1 MLATLPHASPAR
13 SGAAPKLM
21 HAHGFAIVVASLLAG
36 CAALDSPQR
45 EHLSSADPNARDCAA
60 WLAALDRAIDANGVR
75 DGGAHRIDGFPY
87 LRVDRFAASFR
98 DEDMDGARLRA
109 WVAHLGSLDATAR
122 RYETR
127 NLPDAA
133 LTELGVAQ
141 RDATLARTH
150 TCSEALSRHDLAAP
164 ATRSQL
170 AARAAV
176 PDDYATWKR
185 VAGLYA
191 LTRIP
196 FFAGVSRWQD
206 GVAAQFRTP
215 SADAPDSSS
224 RFVPSEPAPG
234 AAHVRETVS
243 RIDRDALGIPR
254 PDQMQQRL
262 LFAAFAPVFA
272 VDLSGNFDRPGALH
286 WPASDARVPA
296 IDVTRPVVYHRFT
309 HTRWGGRVHLQ
320 LVYSLWFPE
329 RPREGALDLL
339 GGRLDGVIW
348 RVTIDDDG
356 TPLIYDTIHS
366 CGCYQMFFP
375 ANGVVAKP
383 PPAEPIEW
391 AFVPTILPAHDADS
405 RVLIRIASG
414 THYVT
419 HVSVIDAVRIG
430 NVSPYSFAS
439 DDELRA
445 LPLPGGGSRSPFG
458 PDGIVAGSER
468 GERFLFWPMG
478 VASAGAMR
486 QWGRHA
492 TAFVGRR
499 HYDDADLFERR
510 FSLPPT
516 RPKPD

>member
-1 MLATLPHASPAR
+1 
-13 SGAAPKLM
+13 M
-21 HAHGFAIVVASLLAG
+21 HAHGFAVVVASLLAG

-45 EHLSSADPNARDCAA
+45 EHLSAADPTVRDCAV
-60 WLAALDRAIDANGVR
+60 WFSALDRAIDANGVR
-75 DGGAHRIDGFPY
+75 DAGAHRIEGFPY

-98 DEDMDGARLRA
+98 DRAMDDAQLRD

-127 NLPDAA
+127 NMPAAA
-133 LTELGVAQ
+133 LDELGVAQ
-141 RDATLARTH
+141 RDATLTRTH
-150 TCSEALSRHDLAAP
+150 ACSEALMRHDLAAP
-164 ATRSQL
+164 ETRSQL

-176 PDDYATWKR
+176 PDDYAPWKR
-185 VAGLYA
+185 AAGLYA

-206 GVAAQFRTP
+206 EVTALFRKP
-215 SADAPDSSS
+215 PADAAGGIV
-224 RFVPSEPAPG
+224 RFGPSEPPPG
-234 AAHVRETVS
+234 AARVREMVPL
-243 RIDRDALGIPR
+243 IDRDALGIPR
-254 PDQMQQRL
+254 PGQMQQRL

-272 VDLSGNFDRPGALH
+272 VDVGGSFDRPGALH

-296 IDVTRPVVYHRFT
+296 VDVTRPLVYHRIA
-309 HTRWGGRVHLQ
+309 HTRWGGRVRLQ

-348 RVTIDDDG
+348 RVTLDDDG

-375 ANGVVAKP
+375 ANGVAAKP

-391 AFVPTILPAHDADS
+391 AFVPATLPAHDADS
-405 RVLIRIASG
+405 RPLIRIASG

-419 HVSVIDAVRIG
+419 HVSVIDAGRIG
-430 NVSPYSFAS
+430 NVSPYSLAP

-445 LPLPGGGSRSPFG
+445 LPLPGGGSRSLFG

-478 VASAGAMR
+478 VDSAGAMR

-499 HYDDADLFERR
+499 HYDDADLLERR
-510 FSLPPT
+510 FSLPST
-516 RPKPD
+516 GPKSD

>member
-1 MLATLPHASPAR
+1 MRAHA
-13 SGAAPKLM
+13 
-21 HAHGFAIVVASLLAG
+21 FAIVVASLLAG
-36 CAALDSPQR
+36 CATFDSPQR
-45 EHLSSADPNARDCAA
+45 EHLASPDARLRDCAA
-60 WLAALDRAIDANGVR
+60 WFAALDRAIDANGVR
-75 DGGAHRIDGFPY
+75 DASAHRVDGFPY
-87 LRVDRFAASFR
+87 LRVDRFTASFR
-98 DEDMDGARLRA
+98 DEDMDDARLRA
-109 WVAHLGSLDATAR
+109 WVAQLGSLDATAR

-127 NLPDAA
+127 NMPDAA
-133 LTELGVAQ
+133 LAELGAAQ

-150 TCSEALSRHDLAAP
+150 TCSEALMRHDLAAP

-191 LTRIP
+191 LARIP

-206 GVAAQFRTP
+206 GVAALFRKP
-215 SADAPDSSS
+215 PADAPDGIA
-224 RFVPSEPAPG
+224 RFAPSEPPPG
-234 AAHVRETVS
+234 AARVRDVLS
-243 RIDRDALGIPR
+243 RIDRDGLGIPR
-254 PDQMQQRL
+254 ANEMQQRL

-272 VDLSGNFDRPGALH
+272 LEVSGSFDLPGALH
-286 WPASDARVPA
+286 WPASDARAPA
-296 IDVTRPVVYHRFT
+296 VDVTRPLVYHRLA

-320 LVYSLWFPE
+320 LVYTLWFPE

-348 RVTIDDDG
+348 RVTLDDDG

-366 CGCYQMFFP
+366 CGCYQMFFS

-391 AFVPTILPAHDADS
+391 AFVPATLPTHDADR

-419 HVSVIDAVRIG
+419 HVTVIDAMATG
-430 NVSPYSFAS
+430 NGSPYSLAP

-445 LPLPGGGSRSPFG
+445 LPLPGGGSRSLFG
-458 PDGIVAGSER
+458 PDGLVAGSER

-499 HYDDADLFERR
+499 HFDDADLLERR
-510 FSLPPT
+510 FSLPSQ
-516 RPKPD
+516 

>member
-1 MLATLPHASPAR
+1 MRTR
-13 SGAAPKLM
+13 V
-21 HAHGFAIVVASLLAG
+21 FAIVVAGLLAG
-36 CAALDSPQR
+36 CATFDSPQR
-45 EHLSSADPNARDCAA
+45 EHLSAADPTVRDCAA
-60 WLAALDRAIDANGVR
+60 WFAALDRAIDANGVR
-75 DGGAHRIDGFPY
+75 DASAHRIDGFPY

-98 DEDMDGARLRA
+98 HEEMDDARRRT
-109 WVAHLGSLDATAR
+109 WVAQLGALDATAR
-122 RYETR
+122 RYEIR

-141 RDATLARTH
+141 RDAALTRTH
-150 TCSEALSRHDLAAP
+150 SCGETLMRHDLAAP
-164 ATRSQL
+164 ATRGQL

-176 PDDYATWKR
+176 PDDYATCKR

-196 FFAGVSRWQD
+196 FFAGVSRWQE
-206 GVAAQFRTP
+206 GVTALFGKPAV
-215 SADAPDSSS
+215 DAPDGFS
-224 RFVPSEPAPG
+224 RFGPSEPPPG
-234 AAHVRETVS
+234 AARVRDLLS
-243 RIDRDALGIPR
+243 RIDRDALGIAR

-272 VDLSGNFDRPGALH
+272 VDVGGSFDRPGALH
-286 WPASDARVPA
+286 WPVGDPLVPGVDVARPL
-296 IDVTRPVVYHRFT
+296 VYHRLA

-329 RPREGALDLL
+329 RPREGVLDLL

-348 RVTIDDDG
+348 RVTLDHDG

-366 CGCYQMFFP
+366 CGCYQMFFA

-391 AFVPTILPAHDADS
+391 AFVPATLPAHDADS
-405 RVLIRIASG
+405 RVLVRIASA

-419 HVSVIDAVRIG
+419 HVSVIDAAAAG
-430 NVSPYSFAS
+430 NVSPYSLAQE
-439 DDELRA
+439 DELRA
-445 LPLPGGGSRSPFG
+445 LPLPGRGSRSLFG
-458 PDGIVAGSER
+458 PDGLVAGSER

-499 HYDDADLFERR
+499 HYDDADLLERR
-510 FSLPPT
+510 FSLPPA
-516 RPKPD
+516 RPASD